1 MRCLDENELSAHLA
15 GRFNPGARDPDAT
28 ERITEHLDECATC
41 ADLMM
46 ALARAY
52 PVEPPLTGVPHS
64 MDITEIMSRAPLDPY
79 APQRKETGEEAPP
92 TQIGRYVVLAPL
104 GTGGMGVVY
113 AAYDPKLD
121 RKVAIKLLRGRSG
134 EDEQA
139 RHAQRTLM
147 REARTMARISHPNVL
162 AVHDVGSH
170 DGHVFLVMDFVD
182 GGTLRHWLRSHRHE
196 PGEILKAVLHAGS
209 GLVAA
214 HKAGLVHR
222 DFKPDNVLVSRDGRV
237 LVADFGLTSATPS
250 IGGIRSPDGGGAA
263 GTPGYMAPEVRLGAE
278 ADERSDQY
286 SFCVTLHESLLGE
299 RPPEDRPSDVLER
312 AFGIPD
318 AVKVAIRRGL
328 SPAPQG
334 RFSSMQA
341 LLDELAANVPEV
353 TPTRATPLP
362 GSFASAVVTT
372 VSSRRKRSVWPLAVA
387 SFAVVVLSGLTLH
400 FVSSGA
406 RPTAAASVTEASKTA
421 TSAAS
426 DTRAGD
432 LPPAFPTLSAPAPPT
447 TSSASPS
454 SVPRRKPSSR
464 PASRSG
470 PPASGDP
477 LSRQY

>member
-15 GRFNPGARDPDAT
+15 RRLDRDAT

-52 PVEPPLTGVPHS
+52 PVEPPLTGIPRS
-64 MDITEIMSRAPLDPY
+64 TEVTEVMARSPLEAVED
-79 APQRKETGEEAPP
+79 APP
-92 TQIGRYVVLAPL
+92 AQIGRYVVLAPL
-104 GTGGMGVVY
+104 GAGGMGVVY

-121 RKVAIKLLRGRSG
+121 RKVAIKLLRGRAG
-134 EDEQA
+134 EDEYA
-139 RHAQRTLM
+139 RSAQRTLM

-196 PGEILKAVLHAGS
+196 PGEILKAVIHAGG

-250 IGGIRSPDGGGAA
+250 VGGIRSPDGGGAA
-263 GTPGYMAPEVRLGAE
+263 GTPGYMAPEVRLGSE

-299 RPPEDRPSDVLER
+299 RPPEDRPSQVLDQ
-312 AFGIPD
+312 ALGIPEP
-318 AVKVAIRRGL
+318 VKSAIRRGL
-328 SPAPQG
+328 SAAPER
-334 RFSSMQA
+334 RFSTMQA
-341 LLDELAANVPEV
+341 LLDELSANAPEAIL
-353 TPTRATPLP
+353 PHATPLP
-362 GSFASAVVTT
+362 ASFASALVTT
-372 VSSRRKRSVWPLAVA
+372 VSSRRKRSVWPLAIA
-387 SFAVVVLSGLTLH
+387 SFVVVVLSGLTVH
-400 FVSSGA
+400 FVSSGTRA
-406 RPTAAASVTEASKTA
+406 SAAPLDAPKPSPPSAPSEAATGELPPTA
-421 TSAAS
+421 
-426 DTRAGD
+426 
-432 LPPAFPTLSAPAPPT
+432 PTLATPTPT
-447 TSSASPS
+447 TSHGTPTSTPH
-454 SVPRRKPSSR
+454 RRPPPR
-464 PASRSG
+464 PASRAAS
-470 PPASGDP
+470 SGDP

>member
-15 GRFNPGARDPDAT
+15 RRLDRDAT
-28 ERITEHLDECATC
+28 ERITEHLDECSTC

-52 PVEPPLTGVPHS
+52 PVEPPLTAVPHS
-64 MDITEIMSRAPLDPY
+64 TDITEVMSRSPLDTQ
-79 APQRKETGEEAPP
+79 APRLTEASEDAPP
-92 TQIGRYVVLAPL
+92 AQIGRYVVLAPL
-104 GTGGMGVVY
+104 GAGGMGVVY

-121 RKVAIKLLRGRSG
+121 RKVAIKLLRGRAG
-134 EDEQA
+134 EDEHA
-139 RHAQRTLM
+139 RSAQRTLM

-170 DGHVFLVMDFVD
+170 EGHVFLVMDFVD

-196 PGEILKAVLHAGS
+196 PVEILKAVIQAGG

-250 IGGIRSPDGGGAA
+250 VGGIRSPDGGGAA

-299 RPPEDRPSDVLER
+299 RPPEDRPSQVLEQ
-312 AFGIPD
+312 AIGIPEPLKS
-318 AVKVAIRRGL
+318 ALRRGL
-328 SPAPQG
+328 SPAPEG

-341 LLDELAANVPEV
+341 LLDELAANAPE
-353 TPTRATPLP
+353 PRATPLP
-362 GSFASAVVTT
+362 GSFASALVTT
-372 VSSRRKRSVWPLAVA
+372 VSSRRKRSMWPLALA
-387 SFAVVVLSGLTLH
+387 SFAVVILSGITIH
-400 FVSSGA
+400 FVSSGT
-406 RPTAAASVTEASKTA
+406 RASAVATDVSKTSPS
-421 TSAAS
+421 SAAS
-426 DTRAGD
+426 EATTGE
-432 LPPAFPTLSAPAPPT
+432 LPPAFPMGAPLATPAPPAT
-447 TSSASPS
+447 YSGTPTSTPH
-454 SVPRRKPSSR
+454 RKPPPH
-464 PASRSG
+464 PASRATS
-470 PPASGDP
+470 SRDP